1 MTITLRCI
9 EVVSLFSNLIMK
21 KIAICIFAAVCCL
34 AVFSCKQ
41 KSKKD
46 IQTEKPTVQPPAFDV
61 DSAFSYVKAQTD
73 FGPRTLGSEAHDRC
87 RDYLLGKLSEFCDT
101 AFVQNFTANTY
112 DGKHFPA
119 QNIIGVINPDN
130 SERIVLSSHWDSR
143 PFADHDPVAANR
155 DKAIDGANDGASG
168 VGVLIELARQLQQNR
183 PGIGVDI
190 VLFDA
195 EDYGPKES
203 ESVPGDWWGLGS
215 QYWAKNLHCPG
226 YTARFGILLDMVGAA
241 NARFLQES
249 FSVRDAQ
256 PVVAKVWSTAYDLGY
271 SDYFINQPGG
281 VITDD
286 HYYVNKFSNIR
297 MIDIIHYDHTS
308 GTGFDPVWHTMN
320 DNIQHIDKNTLG
332 IVGTTLLQVIKNE
345 Q

>member
-1 MTITLRCI
+1 
-9 EVVSLFSNLIMK
+9 MK
-21 KIAICIFAAVCCL
+21 KIAIYLLLAICCL
-34 AVFSCKQ
+34 ATYSCKD
-41 KSKKD
+41 KKD
-46 IQTEKPTVQPPAFDV
+46 KNNNEQKPTVTPPAFDA
-61 DSAFSYVKAQTD
+61 DSAFAYVKAQTD
-73 FGPRTLGSEAHDRC
+73 FGPRVMGSTAHDQC
-87 RDYLLGKLSEFCDT
+87 RDYLLAKLGAFCDT

-119 QNIIGVINPDN
+119 QNIIASLNPDN
-130 SERIVLSSHWDSR
+130 PERIVLSSHWDSR
-143 PFADHDPVAANR
+143 PFADHDPNPSNR

-168 VGVLIELARQLQQNR
+168 VGVLLELARQLQKNR

-195 EDYGPKES
+195 EDYGPKEGDD
-203 ESVPGDWWGLGS
+203 VPGEWWGLGS
-215 QYWAKNLHCPG
+215 QYWAKNLHKPG
-226 YTARFGILLDMVGAA
+226 YTARFGILLDMVGSS

-256 PVVAKVWSTAYDLGY
+256 SVVAKVWSTAYDLGY
-271 SDYFINQPGG
+271 GDIFINQPGG

-286 HYYVNKFSNIR
+286 HYYVNKYSHIR
-297 MIDIIHYDHTS
+297 MIDIIHYDNAS

-320 DNIQHIDKNTLG
+320 DNIQNIDKNTLG
-332 IVGTTLLQVIKNE
+332 IVGKTLLQVIKNE